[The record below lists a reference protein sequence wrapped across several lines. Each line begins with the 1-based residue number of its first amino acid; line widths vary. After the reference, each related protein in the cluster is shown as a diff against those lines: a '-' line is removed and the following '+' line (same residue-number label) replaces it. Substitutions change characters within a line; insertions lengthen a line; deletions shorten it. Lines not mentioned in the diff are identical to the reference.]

1 MLEVCA
7 LALTA
12 LVSSQLL
19 RELGWRGVSA
29 FAVCV
34 SIAVLSSVLPR
45 VVEVAGLFSSFSS
58 ELGVDDVARDVVKIV
73 GIGYLSGIVADVC
86 RDMGEGSIASSVLSV
101 GRVEMLAIAAP
112 SFFEVIRLGM
122 ELMQ

>member
-1 MLEVCA
+1 MLEMCA

-34 SIAVLSSVLPR
+34 SVAVASSVLPR
-45 VVEVAGLFSSFSS
+45 VVEVAELFGSFST
-58 ELGVDDVARDVVKIV
+58 ELGVDDVARDVLKIV

-86 RDMGEGSIASSVLSV
+86 RDMGEGSIASSVLTV

-122 ELMQ
+122 ELMR